1 MICKYCL
8 QDVKQYDVLGYCD
21 RCGLW
26 YKAEGEEIK
35 GVYMLCSTRKDN
47 PEKCN
52 LVIQRLFV
60 GAEELPES
68 GEPHIATAKRPNVR
82 KADKICV
89 SCADKRFVLKKE
101 TR

>member
-1 MICKYCL
+1 MLCKHCQKDMTQYNPLSYCA
-8 QDVKQYDVLGYCD
+8 Q
-21 RCGLW
+21 CGVW

-52 LVIQRLFV
+52 LVVQSLFI

-68 GEPHIATAKRPNVR
+68 GEKPIATSRMPNVR

-89 SCADKRFVLKKE
+89 SCADKHFGRF
-101 TR
+101 

>member
-1 MICKYCL
+1 MRCKHCL
-8 QDVKQYDVLGYCD
+8 KDVTQYDPLGYCAQ
-21 RCGLW
+21 CGVW

-52 LVIQRLFV
+52 LVIQNLFIR
-60 GAEELPES
+60 AEELPES
-68 GEPHIATAKRPNVR
+68 GEKPIATTRMPNVR

-89 SCADKRFVLKKE
+89 SCVDKHFGRFFN
-101 TR
+101 